1 MLRTSKKI
9 DFEKFKRIC
18 LIIKSNHH
26 LAMSGAKEI
35 IDLAFEM
42 NVSGKRKYKK
52 EFLLKLLDKVKI

>member
-1 MLRTSKKI
+1 MLRTAKKM

-26 LAMSGAKEI
+26 RSLSGAKEI
-35 IDLAFEM
+35 INLAFTM
-42 NVSGKRKYKK
+42 NISGKRKYSK